1 MASCL
6 FIVQGEGKGHMSQA
20 LALKEYLDEAGHTVE
35 AVLLGTGAPD
45 KVPDYFRKAFSDRLR
60 IFRSPWFLR
69 TPNQKGIYMGRTIL
83 FNLFYLIGYL
93 KEIARIRREIDDLQP
108 DVIFNFY
115 ELLGAL
121 AMRKTAPGIRKIG
134 LGHHFYLHL
143 NKELCKIGPVWHRFL
158 LNTLTGLIM
167 KSCNRVLALSFRE
180 EKGSDA
186 IRVVPPLVRRE
197 FREMNYVPGE
207 RYLVYLLQE
216 GFFYDLV
223 RLARSNPGFQ
233 ADLFTSLTPAIEI
246 PEGIRIHSF
255 DAKKFSK
262 LMASCKG
269 LISTAGFDSAAE
281 AACHG
286 IPLAVI
292 PSHNHLEQKCNGAD
306 ITAKEIGIA
315 VSQVDQGTL
324 ERMRSFDCR
333 EYRAWVDQAGEQ
345 LINSMEK

>member
-20 LALKEYLDEAGHTVE
+20 LALKEYLDDAGHTVE
-35 AVLLGTGAPD
+35 AVLLGTGSPHE
-45 KVPDYFRKAFSDRLR
+45 VPDYFRKVFSDKLR
-60 IFRSPWFLR
+60 TFRSPWFLR
-69 TPNQKGIYMGRTIL
+69 TPNKKGIYVGRTLL
-83 FNLFYLIGYL
+83 FNLLYSVGYL
-93 KEIARIRREIDDLQP
+93 KEIARIRREINALQP

-121 AMRKTAPGIRKIG
+121 AMRKTTSGIRKIG

-143 NKELCKIGPVWHRFL
+143 NKTLSRMGPSWHRIL
-158 LNTLTGLIM
+158 LRRHTHMIM
-167 KSCNRVLALSFRE
+167 KSCDRVLALSFSKE
-180 EKGSDA
+180 PGTDA

-197 FREMNYVPGE
+197 FREMNHTPGNS
-207 RYLVYLLQE
+207 YLVYLLQE

-223 RLARSNPGFQ
+223 RLARSDPGFR
-233 ADLFTSLTPAIEI
+233 ADVFTALTPAIEI
-246 PEGIRIHSF
+246 PEGIRIHLF

-269 LISTAGFDSAAE
+269 LITTAGFDSAAE

-292 PSHNHLEQKCNGAD
+292 PSHNHFEQKCNGAD
-306 ITAKEIGIA
+306 IAAKGIGIS
-315 VSQVDQGTL
+315 VSQIDQGIL
-324 ERMRSFDCR
+324 ERMFSFDAR
-333 EYRAWVDQAGEQ
+333 DYRAWVDQAGKAI
-345 LINSMEK
+345 LNSMEV

>member
-1 MASCL
+1 MAKCI

-35 AVLLGTGAPD
+35 AVLLGTGASD
-45 KVPDYFRKAFSDRLR
+45 KVPDYFKKAFPDRLR

-69 TPNQKGIYMGRTIL
+69 TPNKKGIYIGRTLLI
-83 FNLFYLIGYL
+83 NLFYSAGYL
-93 KEIARIRREIDDLQP
+93 KEITRIRREIDALQP

-121 AMRKTAPGIRKIG
+121 AMRKTDRGIRKIG

-143 NKELCKIGPVWHRFL
+143 NKALCKIGPVWHRIL
-158 LNTLTGLIM
+158 LKMHTNLIM
-167 KSCNRVLALSFRE
+167 KSCDMVLALSFRQ

-197 FREMNYVPGE
+197 FREMHYVPGD

-223 RLARSNPGFQ
+223 RLARSTPGFQ

-262 LMASCKG
+262 LTASCKG
-269 LISTAGFDSAAE
+269 LITTAGFDSAAE

-292 PSHNHLEQKCNGAD
+292 PSHNHFEQKCNGAD
-306 ITAKEIGIA
+306 ITAKGIGIS
-315 VSQVDQGTL
+315 VSQINQGIL
-324 ERMRSFDCR
+324 ERMHSFDSR
-333 EYRAWVDQAGEQ
+333 EYRAWVDQAGEMI
-345 LINSMEK
+345 LNSMEE

>member
-20 LALKEYLDEAGHTVE
+20 LALREYLIDAGHTVD
-35 AVLLGTGAPD
+35 AVLLGTGSPD
-45 KVPDYFRKAFSDRLR
+45 AVPEYFREVFSDILR

-69 TPNQKGIYMGRTIL
+69 TPNKKGIYVGRTLL
-83 FNLFYLIGYL
+83 FNLFFSAGYL
-93 KEIARIRREIDDLQP
+93 KEIARIRRKIKAAKP

-121 AMRKTAPGIRKIG
+121 AMRKIDPGIRRIG

-143 NKELCKIGPVWHRFL
+143 NKEQFKMGPVWHRAL
-158 LNTLTGLIM
+158 LGKHTRILK
-167 KSCNRVLALSFRE
+167 KSCDRVLALSFTE
-180 EKGSDA
+180 EQGSGS
-186 IRVVPPLVRRE
+186 ILVVPPLVRRE
-197 FREMNYVPGE
+197 FREMNYAPGD

-223 RLARSNPGFQ
+223 MLARQETDFR
-233 ADLFTSLTPAIEI
+233 ADVFTSLKPGMEI
-246 PEGIRIHSF
+246 PEGIRLHPF

-269 LISTAGFDSAAE
+269 LITTAGFDTAAE

-292 PSHNHLEQKCNGAD
+292 PSRNHFEQQCNAKD
-306 ITAKEIGIA
+306 IAGKGIGIA
-315 VSQVDQGTL
+315 VSHIEPGIL
-324 ERMRSFDCR
+324 EQMFAFDCGDYR
-333 EYRAWVDQAGEQ
+333 EWVEQAAGM
-345 LINSMEK
+345 LIKTMEE